1 MNKTQLEYY
10 SEVVLKNT
18 SYYLGVDQNDF
29 NEYSYP
35 VKYGNLKFICAGD
48 AANWTLLYALGQDSS
63 DYAKKMAELIYEHRK
78 DLEGTRVTFL
88 TTDNCEI
95 GYDESYITDWR
106 ENLKVDVDEKKAIEA
121 FKGKK
126 ENNVINEYEIVS

>member
-1 MNKTQLEYY
+1 M
-10 SEVVLKNT
+10 
-18 SYYLGVDQNDF
+18 
-29 NEYSYP
+29 
-35 VKYGNLKFICAGD
+35 KFICAED

-78 DLEGTRVTFL
+78 DLEGTRVTYL

-95 GYDESYITDWR
+95 EYDESYITDWR

-121 FKGKK
+121 FEGKK
-126 ENNVINEYEIVS
+126 EKNVINEYEIVS